1 MKQYDVYINTDSDT
15 NKGYPYFV
23 DVQTELLES
32 LNSRVVIP
40 LAGAKPDRSLPNN
53 ICPRVEISGE
63 QYYLLTHQITTVSKS
78 FLKEKEGSLL
88 LNRIDIVN
96 SLDFLVS
103 GI

>member
-1 MKQYDVYINTDSDT
+1 MKQYDVYVNTDSDT

-40 LAGAKPDRSLPNN
+40 VASINPDRSLPKN

-63 QYYLLTHQITTVSKS
+63 QYYLLTHQITTVAKS
-78 FLKEKEGSLL
+78 FLREKEDSLL
-88 LNRIDIVN
+88 LSRTDIIN
-96 SLDFLVS
+96 ALDFLLS